1 MILKVKYNEVMEH
14 VELSAEAKERILANL
29 SQAESNGTSGVSG
42 SRETNARHF
51 SFRSWQSY
59 AAVAACFVVILAG
72 VLTLRPVLNQ
82 QEPDPAITIVN
93 PVTAYETAAAL
104 SDSLGFP
111 VEDAGTLPITI
122 DSIRYESLNGE
133 IAQTVIESGERII
146 RFRKSAGS
154 EDNSGDYN
162 TYSSEKETDLDGVS
176 ITLKGDGQTCNL
188 ALWEKDGYVNSLSAE
203 EAGTGIPE
211 EDMLAMVEA
220 LLHP

>member
-1 MILKVKYNEVMEH
+1 MTLKVKYNEVMEH
-14 VELSAEAKERILANL
+14 VELSAEARERILDNL
-29 SQAESNGTSGVSG
+29 NQAESTGTSGVNDK
-42 SRETNARHF
+42 RETTGRRF

-72 VLTLRPVLNQ
+72 VLTLRPILNNQ
-82 QEPDPAITIVN
+82 TPEQNVTLVN
-93 PVTAYETAAAL
+93 PVRQFATAAEL

-111 VEDAGTLPITI
+111 VEDAGILPITI
-122 DSIRYESLNGE
+122 DSCRYESLNGE

-188 ALWEKDGYVNSLSAE
+188 ALWEKDGYAYSLSAE

-211 EDMLAMVEA
+211 EDILAMVQA